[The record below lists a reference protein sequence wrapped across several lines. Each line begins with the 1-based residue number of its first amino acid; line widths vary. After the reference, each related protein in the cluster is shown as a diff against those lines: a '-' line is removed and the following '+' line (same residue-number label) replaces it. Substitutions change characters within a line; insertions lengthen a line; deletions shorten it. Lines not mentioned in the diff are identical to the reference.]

1 MESRKVER
9 QASDSSDSANK
20 PKNTDSK
27 KLSSSD
33 DCKNLIDEPGNRDSD
48 NSAVEFAESDDW
60 PIVKQLEEGTETVR
74 VFLRND
80 YVEGF
85 KLLQRYAKVSM
96 LHAMGSALCSTLKAV
111 AGLRPEALAEAWKA
125 VNYALDKIDRKRKRR
140 STTGYLV
147 NSLMFRNTY
156 DDYSDENCHAE
167 MFYAETQAAFAALT
181 VLQEPTLTGFVKGA
195 IRIRA
200 CFNTFKECERIHKY
214 KTNWETETSRDN
226 FTSGVHL
233 GLGLFEVAI
242 SYFPSKLITL
252 LEMAGFAGNLTSGIN
267 QLIKGAEI
275 QDGIR
280 YPIVAIALGG
290 CWGFGEF
297 FCGIG
302 EPNVPFIHRIVDHAL
317 TVAPEGVPVKIAL
330 AFRETTLGNF
340 EAACHATPSSP
351 MKIWIYAAQWRW
363 AEASENARFLA
374 EKCKYSPSMF
384 TYILAVCLATQA
396 DSETDPLR
404 KMALKEEAMECLV
417 RVLKLKKSFGGRRA
431 FHERLVAENAKKFIK
446 HPNKMVLPALDL
458 VYLWNGFRVASY
470 SAPCLAKMVDELD
483 GRLKTFTKEEDLEI
497 YSYLTFMK
505 GCAHAY
511 SCCHNL
517 AMDTFLEVLKHQ
529 EDMTTMKH
537 LAPQATFEIAMIY
550 RRLGDLDQS
559 RAWLKRA
566 RKFGGYVTEVLIDY
580 RINHVM
586 ELMKSEENN

>member
-1 MESRKVER
+1 MESGKFER
-9 QASDSSDSANK
+9 RASDSSDFANK
-20 PKNTDSK
+20 LKISDLE
-27 KLSSSD
+27 KLRSSD
-33 DCKNLIDEPGNRDSD
+33 DNKNLIDEPGDKDSV
-48 NSAVEFAESDDW
+48 NQATEFAESDDW

-96 LHAMGSALCSTLKAV
+96 LHAMGSALCSTLQAV
-111 AGLRPEALAEAWKA
+111 ASLKPAALAEAWKA
-125 VNYALDKIDRKRKRR
+125 VNYALDKIERKRKHR

-147 NSLMFRNTY
+147 NSLMFRNSY

-214 KTNWETETSRDN
+214 KTNWETETSRNN

-242 SYFPSKLITL
+242 SYFPSKMITL
-252 LEMAGFAGNLTSGIN
+252 LEMAGFAGNLTSAIDR
-267 QLIKGAEI
+267 LLKGAEF
-275 QDGIR
+275 QDGVR
-280 YPIVAIALGG
+280 YPVVAIALCG
-290 CWGFGEF
+290 CWGFGDF

-302 EPNVPFIHRIVDHAL
+302 EPNVPFINGIVDYAL
-317 TVAPEGVPVKIAL
+317 TIAPESVLVTIGF

-340 EAACHATPSSP
+340 DAACQLYTEFTNGQRIMRSFHYAKNWQT
-351 MKIWIYAAQWRW
+351 IWIYAAQWKW
-363 AEASENARFLA
+363 AEAAENARCLV

-384 TYILAVCLATQA
+384 MYILAVCLASQA
-396 DSETDPLR
+396 DCETDPLR
-404 KMALKEEAMECLV
+404 KMALKEEAMDCLV

-431 FHERLVAENAKKFIK
+431 FHERLVAENAKMFIK
-446 HPNKMVLPALDL
+446 HPKKMVLPVLDL

-483 GRLKTFTKEEDLEI
+483 GRLKTLNKEEDLDI
-497 YSYLTFMK
+497 YCYLTFMK

-517 AMDTFLEVLKHQ
+517 AMDTFLEVLKQ
-529 EDMTTMKH
+529 
-537 LAPQATFEIAMIY
+537 
-550 RRLGDLDQS
+550 
-559 RAWLKRA
+559 
-566 RKFGGYVTEVLIDY
+566 
-580 RINHVM
+580 
-586 ELMKSEENN
+586 